1 MSVHAGVSAGGVAVL
16 AMTHGPWVLLAC
28 PVVAVVGWSRVVL
41 RDHTLAQVLAGASG
55 AVVAA
60 ATSRRRPAGR
70 CRPVPVTR
78 PT

>member
-1 MSVHAGVSAGGVAVL
+1 MHAGVSAGSVAVL
-16 AMTHGPWVLLAC
+16 AMTHGPWVLLAW

-41 RDHTLAQVLAGASG
+41 RDHTLAQVLAGSASG